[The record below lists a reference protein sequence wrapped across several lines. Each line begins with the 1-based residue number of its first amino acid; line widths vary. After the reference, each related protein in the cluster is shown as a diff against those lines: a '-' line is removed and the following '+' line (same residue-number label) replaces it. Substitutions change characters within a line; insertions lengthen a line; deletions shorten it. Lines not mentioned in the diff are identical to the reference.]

1 MDKCKPVTANGTD
14 QEQMPSWLVSE
25 IDFVKFPNE
34 NDQVKIS
41 SENDQGLCI
50 SPVIWM
56 EMIVTGNRFW
66 TSKNMHT
73 IVNKTLVKSG

>member
-25 IDFVKFPNE
+25 IDFVH
-34 NDQVKIS
+34 
-41 SENDQGLCI
+41 QGLCI